1 MYQYIIFV
9 ISCFIIVPSYVHA
22 EAASPNN
29 NVLSSHPV
37 YENVVPDQPVYLSSL
52 GFGPSS
58 YLRGKIVVSHVFWQ
72 DEESNRWTEDKQKI
86 MLVAWDKSATWLKST
101 LSSKYNTDLNF
112 VNEVVTIQPDHEA
125 KHIANINAQ
134 KNSMRNTAQLARY
147 FGHHTAQIYLDSIK
161 NKHKADSV
169 ALFIYINKKSKS
181 FAHRCMKKCKLVG
194 EYAYILK
201 EADTPYIEDIMYTQ
215 IHELLHLFGADDL
228 YKVAGAE
235 NYYRDDMLHHPPNG
249 LENVNIS
256 PITAYSIGALSSQPT
271 TPFTVERNW
280 SKKIKK
286 DLSKQ

>member
-1 MYQYIIFV
+1 MYHYIIFA
-9 ISCFIIVPSYVHA
+9 ISCFIIVPLYAHA
-22 EAASPNN
+22 ESASPNHN
-29 NVLSSHPV
+29 ELSSYPV
-37 YENVVPDQPVYLSSL
+37 YENVVPNQPVYLASL

-58 YLRGKIVVSHVFWQ
+58 SLRGKIVVSHVFWQ
-72 DEESNRWTEDKQKI
+72 DEESNKWTKDKEKFI
-86 MLVAWDKSATWLKST
+86 LKAWNKSAEWLKST
-101 LSSKYNTDLNF
+101 LSLQYNTDLSF
-112 VNEVVTIQPDHEA
+112 VNEVITVQPEHVA
-125 KHIANINAQ
+125 KHIANIKTQ

-147 FGHHTAQIYLDSIK
+147 FGHPTAQIYLDSIK

-194 EYAYILK
+194 EYAYIMK
-201 EADTPYIEDIMYTQ
+201 EAYSLDIDDIMYTQ

-249 LENVNIS
+249 LENVKIS
-256 PITAYSIGALSSQPT
+256 PITAYSIGALDSQPA

-280 SKKIKK
+280 SKKMKE